1 MTRATALNVLAGLA
15 SGEKIAK
22 LMEGVPV
29 VILVYVRRNV
39 SVPKGA
45 DSMKRRALWRL
56 DRARGASEGDDA
68 CVTAVAVRLPPL
80 YGMSKSNYACY
91 PKYQYSRSTRDLE
104 ARMHHMIQVPT
115 FEALLSIL

>member
-45 DSMKRRALWRL
+45 DSMKRALWRL

-80 YGMSKSNYACY
+80 YPNCTA
-91 PKYQYSRSTRDLE
+91 
-104 ARMHHMIQVPT
+104 
-115 FEALLSIL
+115 